1 MSFAWVEGL
10 VSGLNEQKFPDGGTL
25 FGFFLTSLDNKW
37 PEAVLKAFS
46 AKTGTIMK
54 EQDRLRGSLLV

>member
-37 PEAVLKAFS
+37 PEAVLKHRSFFCQDWDHHEG
-46 AKTGTIMK
+46 TG
-54 EQDRLRGSLLV
+54 